1 MNLSEL
7 NVVPLG
13 DHDRASFTCGKGV
26 LDSYLKTQA
35 NQDRKR
41 NLARSYVLV
50 HPDTPQAIIGYY
62 SLAAL
67 SLDLSLLSAETA
79 KGLPYPVVPCVLIG
93 RLALDARYQGQ
104 GLGAF
109 LLDRA
114 LRHCYA
120 LANQMGVF
128 AVVVDALDPA
138 AQRFYEKQGFRLLET
153 SAKRLYVTMKAVA
166 QSLG

>member
-1 MNLSEL
+1 VNLSEL
-7 NVVPLG
+7 SVVPLT
-13 DHDRASFTCGKGV
+13 DHERTSFSCGKPV
-26 LDSYLKTQA
+26 LDDYLKTKA

-50 HPDTPQAIIGYY
+50 HPDTPQTIIGYY
-62 SLAAL
+62 SLSAL
-67 SLDLSLLSAETA
+67 SLDLSQLSTEVV
-79 KGLPYPVVPCVLIG
+79 KGIPYPAVPCVLIG
-93 RLALDARYQGQ
+93 RLALSEAYQGQ

-120 LANQMGVF
+120 LSNQLGAF
-128 AVVVDALDPA
+128 AVVVDALDEA
-138 AQRFYEKQGFRLLET
+138 AQRFYERHGFSLLEAST
-153 SAKRLYVTMKAVA
+153 KRLYVTMKAVA